1 MEAEYSKDR
10 HYVCEETI
18 KSLQFRHSHWE
29 DDGELHHIL
38 QIYIEGGKS
47 KATSSMHFYPSPDE
61 LRRLSAMFA
70 EAADGMEAH
79 AASIKARDEAKAG
92 EAA

>member
-1 MEAEYSKDR
+1 MEAEYIKDR

-38 QIYIEGGKS
+38 QMYVVGGKS
-47 KATSSMHFYPSPDE
+47 KTTSSMHMYPSPDE

-70 EAADGMEAH
+70 TAADDLEAH
-79 AASIKARDEAKAG
+79 AAFIKARDEAKAG
-92 EAA
+92 EAG